1 MNPISEFQL
10 GSVFSGPQELNSKL
24 QEFKDAAILRYN
36 GLVQQNFMTEEPGVA
51 ALYSWQPNKVSVFE
65 MPRQGA
71 DGVQSLMINPG
82 AAGQSS
88 LPTEKINQ
96 NNLQST
102 GQNIQQK
109 VEYFDLKNILDQY
122 GVSY

>member
-1 MNPISEFQL
+1 
-10 GSVFSGPQELNSKL
+10 
-24 QEFKDAAILRYN
+24 
-36 GLVQQNFMTEEPGVA
+36 
-51 ALYSWQPNKVSVFE
+51 

-71 DGVQSLMINPG
+71 DGVQSLMINPAG
-82 AAGQSS
+82 AGQSS